1 MAELKGQLLGIIL
14 VILSFVAIGSVLLTN
29 FEKSA
34 TDINQQES
42 AALSE
47 VLMYMQT
54 TDITTRLIVID

>member
-14 VILSFVAIGSVLLTN
+14 VILSFVAIGSVLVTN

-34 TDINQQES
+34 TDLTQQES

-47 VLMYMQT
+47 INMYLQT
-54 TDITTRLIVID
+54 TNITSRIIVID

>member
-54 TDITTRLIVID
+54 TDITTCLIVID